1 MSTMSTPLVDELL
14 KQSESTRVKD
24 KVRVEK
30 ILAGLVVGGVDA
42 LQFVVDFDYT
52 LTRVHLNGEKV
63 SPEIAAAPCFPV
75 LIRHCFFFRWNVLGA
90 CSSTVPCCLLTTRK
104 RPRP

>member
-30 ILAGLVVGGVDA
+30 ILAGLVAGGVDA

-52 LTRVHLNGEKV
+52 LTRVHQNGEKV
-63 SPEIAAAPCFPV
+63 SPK
-75 LIRHCFFFRWNVLGA
+75 
-90 CSSTVPCCLLTTRK
+90 S
-104 RPRP
+104 RPRPVFRF